1 VKAALYIIIL
11 LALTV
16 LHPGISLAVALYF
29 LFAHWVGSKLRRN
42 QPPARVYQSAAQPV
56 TPLFVAPPPRSR
68 ADELEQRILRVVER

>member
-16 LHPGISLAVALYF
+16 LHPGISLAVALYL
-29 LFAHWVGSKLRRN
+29 LFARWVGSKLKRN
-42 QPPARVYQSAAQPV
+42 QPPARVYPV
-56 TPLFVAPPPRSR
+56 APQIAVSPFVAPQPRSR